1 MVVIIVILVF
11 VSILSGMALSIWAF
25 GTGSKRAKIFE
36 DIYFSVEDVENKGII
51 YTKKGDYSAV
61 LEMENP
67 IKKYSADTD
76 SYYDFTTLMASVI
89 QVLGEGYALHKQ
101 DVFVRKNF
109 DMSRVAAKK
118 KKGSKKAFLSEA
130 YFRFFN
136 GREYTEATTYLVITQ
151 KGKKGGIH
159 TYDNSKWR
167 DFLVKIQKP
176 YFRNTII

>member
-1 MVVIIVILVF
+1 MYFFYVKLIYMVVIIVILVF

-109 DMSRVAAKK
+109 DMSRVALILLLHKK
-118 KKGSKKAFLSEA
+118 ERKEA
-130 YFRFFN
+130 S
-136 GREYTEATTYLVITQ
+136 TPTITPS
-151 KGKKGGIH
+151 GEI
-159 TYDNSKWR
+159 S
-167 DFLVKIQKP
+167 L
-176 YFRNTII
+176 